1 MVDPN
6 ILFSLSVFKARAYI
20 PSLTVSIYIS
30 SSDDSLIHL
39 DPHYSQSAVDM
50 TRTDFD
56 VSVSDK
62 SSGGGRGCFILLLP
76 FFLQS
81 YHCRSPKKINVSK
94 MDPSCTL
101 GFYCHTLE
109 DFKHF
114 RSEAEK
120 VRGIRTFTHFP
131 PPSLSSGTSS
141 SHAERSVSILHFL

>member
-6 ILFSLSVFKARAYI
+6 ILFSLSVFKARPSYI
-20 PSLTVSIYIS
+20 LSLIVSVFFT
-30 SSDDSLIHL
+30 DDSLIHL

-56 VSVSDK
+56 VSVSDN
-62 SSGGGRGCFILLLP
+62 SNGGGRGCFILP
-76 FFLQS
+76 FPFPLQS
-81 YHCRSPKKINVSK
+81 YHCRSPKKIHVSK

-120 VRGIRTFTHFP
+120 VRGN
-131 PPSLSSGTSS
+131 
-141 SHAERSVSILHFL
+141 